1 MREEALNKVLIV
13 EDDPDIHS
21 FMAMHLNKKGYCCT
35 VVEDGISALEKVLT
49 ETYNMIILDM
59 MLPQLDGLQL
69 LQRIRSRDQE
79 LPVLIL
85 SARTE
90 IKEKITA
97 LELGADDYLTKPFSP
112 DELVARLKVLLRRRA
127 IKAVDTQ
134 DVLSFAGLEINR
146 IERTVLNEGKNL
158 SFRTKEFDLLWHMAS
173 YPRRTFTRAEL
184 LESVWGFSS
193 EAYEHT
199 VTSHINRLRS
209 KLENLNYINTVWGV
223 GYRFLNLDEV

>member
-1 MREEALNKVLIV
+1 MRQDENSKILIV

-21 FMAMHLNKKGYCCT
+21 FMSMHLNKKGYSCT
-35 VVEDGISALEKVLT
+35 VVEDGLSGLEKILT
-49 ETYNMIILDM
+49 NTYQMVILDM
-59 MLPQLDGLQL
+59 MLPELDGLQL
-69 LQRIRSRDQE
+69 LQRIRNRDQQ

-90 IKEKITA
+90 VKEKIAA

-112 DELVARLKVLLRRRA
+112 DELAARLKVLLKRRSQKTNEA
-127 IKAVDTQ
+127 CEI
-134 DVLSFAGLEINR
+134 LNFPGLEINKAER
-146 IERTVLNEGKNL
+146 IVINEGKVITL
-158 SFRTKEFDLLWHMAS
+158 RSREFDLLWYMATA
-173 YPRRTFTRAEL
+173 PRRTFTRSQL